1 MVALSVDAAEPRRN
15 ICVALQGMRRNG
27 TVDFT
32 LDLVDSLQGSG
43 SYRCTLLNYRGPQ
56 PGGVAPR
63 SGLTVRTPSFRGAR
77 LLPPPLKARYVGW
90 RRDRTLAAA
99 LQDADLVV
107 TASDNG
113 PFLRQTVRIA
123 TRLKKPLCCIVHN
136 NLSEKFGL
144 PRHREWSKAQTLE
157 LFRRVDKIVCVSRG
171 IRDDLARDLPERAPD
186 ILTIANG
193 IDLGRLDRLATE
205 DPGALPGRFFL
216 GVGRLAYE
224 KGFDVLLRAHA
235 LALGR
240 GAPAHAL
247 VLVGEGY
254 LRAEL
259 ERLAAELGVR
269 DSVVFRGYAAN
280 PFPIMARA
288 AALCTPSRFEGFSL
302 VTAEAAALGVP
313 VISFDCPHGPAEIL
327 EHGRFGQLLPP
338 ESPERL
344 AAAMAA
350 HLSEPAPLRR
360 KAAASFRARERLSA
374 ARCHRRYAALFDDL
388 LRPVRH

>member
-1 MVALSVDAAEPRRN
+1 
-15 ICVALQGMRRNG
+15 MRRNG

-186 ILTIANG
+186 ILTIVNG
-193 IDLGRLDRLATE
+193 IDLERLDRLAAA
-205 DPGALPGRFFL
+205 DPGCPGGSSWAWAGSPTRRASTCCCGRTRWRSGAARPRTPWCWSARATCAPSWSGWRASSGCATAWSFAATPPTRFRSWPGRRRSAPRR
-216 GVGRLAYE
+216 GS
-224 KGFDVLLRAHA
+224 RA
-235 LALGR
+235 
-240 GAPAHAL
+240 
-247 VLVGEGY
+247 
-254 LRAEL
+254 
-259 ERLAAELGVR
+259 
-269 DSVVFRGYAAN
+269 
-280 PFPIMARA
+280 
-288 AALCTPSRFEGFSL
+288 SRS
-302 VTAEAAALGVP
+302 
-313 VISFDCPHGPAEIL
+313 S
-327 EHGRFGQLLPP
+327 PP
-338 ESPERL
+338 
-344 AAAMAA
+344 
-350 HLSEPAPLRR
+350 RR
-360 KAAASFRARERLSA
+360 
-374 ARCHRRYAALFDDL
+374 RRSGC
-388 LRPVRH
+388 R